1 MPPAHSA
8 AHSAVLHARQTRK
21 ELTRAE
27 AVVWSELQRRQ
38 LEGFKFRRQVPMGPY
53 FVDFVCF
60 KARLV
65 IEVDGGQHGEP
76 EVEERD
82 AERTAWLLGR
92 GFRVLRFWNSEVLE
106 GMEGV
111 WEVIRI
117 ALVGGVPRSE
127 LELYEKEG
135 LLQNP
140 SRGLRGNKD
149 GVRLKVPLPYPS
161 RKGKGPVSQDLED
174 RTA

>member
-1 MPPAHSA
+1 MPKPWSGANCSVASSRASSSA
-8 AHSAVLHARQTRK
+8 ARSRWV
-21 ELTRAE
+21 
-27 AVVWSELQRRQ
+27 
-38 LEGFKFRRQVPMGPY
+38 
-53 FVDFVCF
+53 
-60 KARLV
+60 
-65 IEVDGGQHGEP
+65 
-76 EVEERD
+76 
-82 AERTAWLLGR
+82 
-92 GFRVLRFWNSEVLE
+92 
-106 GMEGV
+106 GV

-161 RKGKGPVSQDLED
+161 RKGKGPVSHDLED
-174 RTA
+174 RTHLIDPIRHRFERPRPGAPGRCPVGRAWRP